1 MVRLVFDNAKLYN
14 RHEEGQPGTVY
25 DAAARLGERFDEEF
39 AASMRIIKTAT
50 ATATATASATAPT
63 PAMALAKASGRV
75 QYSKRV
81 EHMDRDCWR
90 NWLMSI
96 NIREELADK
105 YAKVLVDNEVDEV
118 HVLETLTEQ
127 QLQELG
133 MKVGSA
139 AKIRRH
145 FNVSASP
152 RVRRGIN
159 VRNASCSRSGRNNTI
174 RSGNTGVTLNYQWEW
189 QRQDGKLH
197 F

>member
-1 MVRLVFDNAKLYN
+1 MVHLVFDNAKLYN
-14 RHEEGQPGTVY
+14 AHEEGQPGTVY
-25 DAAARLGERFDEEF
+25 DAAVRLRDLFDKEF
-39 AASMRIIKTAT
+39 AVSLRAIKTTTAT
-50 ATATATASATAPT
+50 AAAPT
-63 PAMALAKASGRV
+63 PAMATVKATGRV
-75 QYSKRV
+75 QYSKSV

-90 NWLMSI
+90 NWLISI

-118 HVLETLTEQ
+118 RVLETLTEQ

-152 RVRRGIN
+152 RVARGISI
-159 VRNASCSRSGRNNTI
+159 RNASCSSSGGNNAI
-174 RSGNTGVTLNYQWEW
+174 KSGNEGVTLNYQWEW
-189 QRQDGKLH
+189 QRQDGKLN